1 VEENK
6 QNMNNNMG
14 PWWKPAVQIFTQVS
28 VWIVIPILLALF
40 IGKSLDAHFG
50 TKPIIFLILAGV
62 GFLFSCFGILR
73 VIQKYM
79 KEIAS
84 LASKNNE
91 QNKEKNN

>member
-1 VEENK
+1 VETSCADFYSGFCLDCYTN
-6 QNMNNNMG
+6 
-14 PWWKPAVQIFTQVS
+14 I
-28 VWIVIPILLALF
+28 
-40 IGKSLDAHFG
+40 IGAFHREKFRCAFWDK
-50 TKPIIFLILAGV
+50 TNLILAGV